1 MSVNDEE
8 SKRRL
13 CIKYLIYIY
22 GDYQEFQMVKDF
34 EVSLCLFDYLYLPT
48 MIFIVWNVFLF
59 MTWVKDIIQKLVTKA
74 VLSILYRQQCP
85 ELSDGLKEAIKIAPT
100 KPTERL
106 SEAGVTKLFLVSY
119 ECFWFFF
126 FFSFH
131 GNEIPNLPLQCR
143 CLSKVHHKVN
153 LL

>member
-1 MSVNDEE
+1 MRVNDEE

-48 MIFIVWNVFLF
+48 VIFIVWNVFLF

-85 ELSDGLKEAIKIAPT
+85 ELLDGQMDLK
-100 KPTERL
+100 R
-106 SEAGVTKLFLVSY
+106 
-119 ECFWFFF
+119 
-126 FFSFH
+126 
-131 GNEIPNLPLQCR
+131 PL
-143 CLSKVHHKVN
+143 K
-153 LL
+153 

>member
-126 FFSFH
+126 FFFFSMEMKFLTCH
-131 GNEIPNLPLQCR
+131 CSVDASQKCIT
-143 CLSKVHHKVN
+143 K
-153 LL
+153 

>member
-106 SEAGVTKLFLVSY
+106 RQVSQNYFLYHMSASG
-119 ECFWFFF
+119 FFF
-126 FFSFH
+126 FFFFPWKWNS
-131 GNEIPNLPLQCR
+131 
-143 CLSKVHHKVN
+143 
-153 LL
+153 